1 MLGCACVTPS
11 HAGQSDFGVGLSLAR
26 SSNIKRVETNPQSD
40 WIQAVMAG
48 LSYRESTIDVNA
60 RVLAQVERRHFS
72 HQTFGDDTAE
82 FLDGAAVWLV
92 LPRRLTWNIEDTFRQ
107 TLLNVAAPDTPT
119 NRAKTNSL
127 STGPDFTFSL
137 GSTTSAMVGG
147 RYGRY
152 DIENS
157 INDNRRYTAYVRGL
171 HALSV
176 QTKLSL
182 NYEAARVYFEPGT
195 QFPSILTA
203 DLFGRYENRS
213 STNNTTIDV
222 GTSRVTRYGDPTLEG
237 NRLAR
242 VTMSE
247 VLSSQSTFGVSLAD
261 QISDTYTDLIKGVTS
276 STAPADTSV
285 IAAALQGAD
294 VANSSLYHSK
304 RGGLVYVNNGG
315 YFGYTLQAYRRRVDF
330 VNPGQADYQEAGGAF
345 LWSWNSGAT
354 QFIMSTAYTKRTF
367 EGLDRE
373 DKERTYGANANY
385 RLSPN
390 VTIIME
396 GGRIDRQSTASFSN
410 FRDDRVML
418 LLGYSSGPVYEVRSR
433 R

>member
-1 MLGCACVTPS
+1 MLGWACATPS

-26 SSNIKRVETNPQSD
+26 SSNITRVETNPQSD
-40 WIQAVMAG
+40 WTQAVMAG

-60 RVLAQVERRHFS
+60 RVLAQVERRRYSRHTFS
-72 HQTFGDDTAE
+72 DDTAE

-147 RYGRY
+147 RYGRF

-171 HALSV
+171 HALSA

-182 NYEAARVYFEPGT
+182 NYEAARVHFEPGAL
-195 QFPSILTA
+195 FPQTLMA

-242 VTMSE
+242 VTMWE
-247 VLSSQSTFGVSLAD
+247 VLSSQSTFGLSLAD

-285 IAAALQGAD
+285 IAAAPQGAD

-315 YFGYTLQAYRRRVDF
+315 YFGYTLQASRRRVDF

-345 LWSWNSGAT
+345 QWNLDSGAT
-354 QFIMSTAYTKRTF
+354 RFILSAAYMKRTF
-367 EGLDRE
+367 ESLERE
-373 DKERTYGANANY
+373 DKERTYGASANY

-390 VTIIME
+390 VTIIVE
-396 GGRIDRQSTASFSN
+396 GGRIDRQSTVSFSN

-418 LLGYSSGPVYEVRSR
+418 LLGYRSGPLYEVKSR